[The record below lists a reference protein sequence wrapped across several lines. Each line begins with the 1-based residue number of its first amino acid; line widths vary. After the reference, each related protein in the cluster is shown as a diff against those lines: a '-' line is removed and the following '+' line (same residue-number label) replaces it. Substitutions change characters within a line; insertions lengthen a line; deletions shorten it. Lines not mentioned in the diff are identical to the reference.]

1 MSDRKLSRPFG
12 VALLLVNAVFFGANH
27 VAARLAFDHG
37 VTVPTAVV
45 FRSLVTA
52 IAVTALLLALRVPL
66 ALPRV
71 KLGRGIAIGVILSV
85 QAYCLYSAV
94 ARIPAALALLV
105 FNVHPMLLALLTW
118 WTGGERPSRRALI
131 VMPIALLGLALA
143 LDLQAHGNVAGRW
156 SEIGAGVG
164 FAITAAISFAIVM
177 LLSARWLPGVDGR
190 LRSAL
195 TMGTVGVIALIGGG
209 FTGTLALPADGLAW
223 TGLALL
229 TVLYGLAITAL
240 FMLVPRLASPS
251 DIAALNFEPIFVLLA
266 AWVLLGQALAPLQVL
281 GALIV
286 VGSILALGM
295 QKK

>member
-1 MSDRKLSRPFG
+1 VSDHKLPRSLG
-12 VALLLVNAVFFGANH
+12 VTLLLVNAVVFGANH

-37 VTVPTAVV
+37 VTVPTAVT
-45 FRSLVTA
+45 FRSG
-52 IAVTALLLALRVPL
+52 VTALAVIGLLIALRAPL
-66 ALPRV
+66 ALPRMT
-71 KLGRGIAIGVILSV
+71 LGRGVAIGAILSV
-85 QAYCLYSAV
+85 QSYCLYSSV

-105 FNVHPMLLALLTW
+105 FNVHPMLLALLSW
-118 WTGGERPSRRALI
+118 ATGGERPSRRALI
-131 VMPIALLGLALA
+131 AMPIALVGLALA
-143 LDLQAHGNVAGRW
+143 LDLEGRANPAGRIAG
-156 SEIGAGVG
+156 IGAGVV
-164 FAITAAISFAIVM
+164 FALAAALSFASAM
-177 LLSARWLPGVDGR
+177 WLSARWLGGVDGR

-195 TMGTVGVIALIGGG
+195 TMGTVAVIALAGGSV
-209 FTGTLALPADGLAW
+209 TGSLAWPVDTLAW

-229 TVLYGLAITAL
+229 TLFYGLAITAL

-266 AWVLLGQALAPLQVL
+266 AWVLLGQALAPLQVI